1 MKRYFTLLSLTFFVN
16 VAFAQVNQAQAR
28 TTDQSVVAPA
38 ATVDSCKRATQKL
51 GDNVIKGNYLYALE
65 KMYPRYR
72 KRQNVKHGEQKFNEL
87 VLNMSKTLNNMGV
100 TITSF
105 KADKPIGFFKVW
117 RQIKP
122 AAKLKIARGEQK
134 DVIAGDVFHN
144 WLMIVPTTQVW
155 TFTSNKG
162 GPPRKLKREGFQVA
176 VAQEKAVS
184 GQEEWTFLDGGTLTP
199 QELRAMFP
207 SLPQTLVLPK
217 REDSEIK

>member
-1 MKRYFTLLSLTFFVN
+1 MKRYFTFLAMMFFVN
-16 VAFAQVNQAQAR
+16 ETFAQVDQGQAR
-28 TTDQSVVAPA
+28 TTDPSVIAPA
-38 ATVDSCKRATQKL
+38 ATAESCVRATQKL
-51 GDNVIKGNYLYALE
+51 GDNVIKENYLYALE

-72 KRQNVKHGEQKFNEL
+72 KRQSVKHGEQKFNEL
-87 VLNMSKTLNNMGV
+87 VLNMSKTLNKMGV

-105 KADKPIGFFKVW
+105 KAQRPIGFFKVW

-122 AAKLKIARGEQK
+122 AAKLKIKRGEQK

-162 GPPRKLKREGFQVA
+162 GPPRRLKREGFQVA
-176 VAQEKAVS
+176 VAQETAVS
-184 GQEEWTFLDGGTLTP
+184 GQEKWTFIDGGTLTP
-199 QELRAMFP
+199 QELRAIFP

-217 REDSEIK
+217 REDKEIK